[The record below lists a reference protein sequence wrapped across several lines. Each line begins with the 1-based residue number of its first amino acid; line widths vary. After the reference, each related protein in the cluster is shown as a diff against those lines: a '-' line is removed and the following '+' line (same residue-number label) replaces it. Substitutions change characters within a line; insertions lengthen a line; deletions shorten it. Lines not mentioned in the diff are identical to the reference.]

1 MSESDP
7 SFPLEETATPL
18 GPLEDARPRLPE
30 PLPVKLIAVE
40 DVHLPALAGTE
51 AKMDELYIG
60 LLEFV
65 KDDPGS
71 LTYRADN
78 LSLRFSVVTG
88 LIERDGYRP
97 LQVEV
102 LSLRDTEKKLIEAEQ
117 EYERQRGLTPGSEML
132 VLFDPSGN
140 LVEIS
145 EARPVM

>member
-7 SFPLEETATPL
+7 SFPIEEKATPL
-18 GPLEDARPRLPE
+18 GPVEDTRPRLPE

-40 DVHLPALAGTE
+40 DVQLPALAGAE
-51 AKMDELYIG
+51 KKMDDLYVG

-65 KDDPGS
+65 KEDPAR

-78 LSLRFSVVTG
+78 LSLHFELVAG
-88 LIERDGYRP
+88 LIERDAYRP

-102 LSLRDTEKKLIEAEQ
+102 LSLRDTEKKLFEGEW

-145 EARPVM
+145 EARPVR